1 VGIKTC
7 FWVISDWFFLKF
19 FETKVGI
26 NFDFCNFIKVKV
38 EYPVEIKIIIRSKSK
53 RRFLHLKICTLQGK
67 NKTRKVREE
76 NTERKIF

>member
-1 VGIKTC
+1 M

-53 RRFLHLKICTLQGK
+53 NGFCI
-67 NKTRKVREE
+67 
-76 NTERKIF
+76 